1 MGHFACKID
10 IKESL
15 TRFARGS
22 ETSSEQCTLNIG
34 EGKIMEFFR
43 QNQKVII
50 IVIAVTFIG
59 FTIAPVIMSMLTM
72 K

>member
-1 MGHFACKID
+1 MNQVQNN
-10 IKESL
+10 
-15 TRFARGS
+15 T
-22 ETSSEQCTLNIG
+22 QTLEG
-34 EGKIMEFFR
+34 EIMEFFR